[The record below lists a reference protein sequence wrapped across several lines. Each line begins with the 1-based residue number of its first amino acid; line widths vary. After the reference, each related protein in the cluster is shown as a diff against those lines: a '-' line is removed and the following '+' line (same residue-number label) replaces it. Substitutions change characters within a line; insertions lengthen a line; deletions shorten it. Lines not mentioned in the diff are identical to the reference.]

1 MATITIDAE
10 LDDLQLMNGLG
21 QPNDT
26 AKAQEEQHAVWRER
40 ERNLTQGI
48 CKTACI
54 LMNVY

>member
-26 AKAQEEQHAVWRER
+26 AKAQEEQHAVCQRER
-40 ERNLTQGI
+40 EREKFNTRH
-48 CKTACI
+48 
-54 LMNVY
+54 M